1 MLILVLLLCLVT
13 FIYVAG
19 RRRDALALYLLGLSA
34 SLCLM
39 FAGIIIYIAKMGG
52 LAATQTSFL
61 FLGTSLQH
69 WLQFLALPMDRLGFV
84 VAVGRTLFPLFAL
97 FIALELS
104 MIFAVR
110 RRSRQLHHW
119 ACLMPGLLLVF
130 YFPPVFKAITF
141 GRLYVSL
148 NMIPLSMMYIAC
160 YLLAA
165 TGLMV
170 YEYRSTTIP
179 FYRKNFSYILLS
191 ILSLEVLY
199 CLYATKDPVQIYN
212 LYISEYIKFGLA
224 TYIGPGLSA
233 TGWAMLMAATV
244 VFVILGSYGLLRYTK
259 IEYDENKR
267 DMILQRKFDMAGTG
281 VSVFV
286 HGIKNQLLSSRV
298 LHKKLKRA
306 LAADPPDMEA
316 VQKVALQLAEL
327 NEGMLTRMDELYQS
341 VKSNALS
348 LKPLPVLAV
357 AVSAVQRFQGKYPE
371 VEVAITGCSD
381 RYVLADLGHL
391 SEAVYNLVS
400 NGYEAAVQKKD
411 CLPKVEIIIHNER
424 LWTVL
429 EIRDNGNGVPKE
441 LSTKIFEP
449 FYTSKNTNYN
459 WGMGLYYVR
468 KIVKGHFGNLR
479 LESRPGEG
487 SSFLVMLPLYDAK
500 G

>member
-1 MLILVLLLCLVT
+1 MLILVLLLCLLT

-52 LAATQTSFL
+52 LAATQTDFL
-61 FLGTSLQH
+61 FLSTSLQR

-104 MIFAVR
+104 MIFSLR
-110 RRSRQLHHW
+110 RRNRQLHRW
-119 ACLMPGLLLVF
+119 ACLVPVLLLIF
-130 YFPPVFKAITF
+130 YFPPVFRFVTF
-141 GRLYVSL
+141 GRLYLAL
-148 NMIPLSMMYIAC
+148 NMLPLSMSYIAC
-160 YLLAA
+160 YLLIA
-165 TGLMV
+165 TGLLI

-199 CLYATKDPVQIYN
+199 CFYATKDPVQIYN

-224 TYIGPGLSA
+224 TYIGPGLST
-233 TGWAMLMAATV
+233 TGWALLITGTV

-259 IEYDENKR
+259 IEYDENKQ

-281 VSVFV
+281 ISVFV

-306 LAADPPDMEA
+306 LNSEPADWEA
-316 VQKVALQLAEL
+316 VQKIATQLAEL
-327 NEGMLTRMDELYQS
+327 NEGMLTRMDELYRS

-348 LKPLPVLAV
+348 LKPIPVLAV
-357 AVSAVQRFQGKYPE
+357 AVSSVQRFHGKYPE
-371 VEVAITGCSD
+371 VEVAITGECN
-381 RYVLADLGHL
+381 RMVLADLGPL

-400 NGYEAAVQKKD
+400 NGYEAAGQ
-411 CLPKVEIIIHNER
+411 CEGRTPKVEIILHNER

-429 EIRDNGNGVPKE
+429 EVKDNGNGVPDE

-468 KIVKGHFGNLR
+468 KIVKGHFGSLR
-479 LESRPGEG
+479 LESHPGEG
-487 SSFLVMLPLYDAK
+487 SSFFVMLPLYDAK